1 MMAKAAFMMGIK
13 TVVVAHS
20 PHHVHIL
27 QDALKSYVREN
38 MAADLPHF
46 TPHDRTERLQEVKPV
61 RLAMW
66 EKQGGLKAKKCSADQ
81 PQEPDVKR
89 ARLSMDW
96 ETQLDSLGGDWPARP
111 GQGGRGK
118 GRRPGQ
124 GSRHTAA
131 RTDVAGQVSSQSGRR
146 SFARHPSRPPTIG
159 GLAGSASHS
168 PGHCSAPTCSDRGRS
183 AGVRACSA
191 LGAVGMRRRAGSHVL
206 ALCCPP
212 CLGFLLLHQHA

>member
-13 TVVVAHS
+13 TVVVAHN

-96 ETQLDSLGGDWPARP
+96 ETQLDSLGGTGQPVQAKVAVAKAA
-111 GQGGRGK
+111 GQGKAPDTLQRAQTSPAKSAAKAAAAASPAILHG
-118 GRRPGQ
+118 PPP
-124 GSRHTAA
+124 SAASLEVPATAQA
-131 RTDVAGQVSSQSGRR
+131 IAP
-146 SFARHPSRPPTIG
+146 HP
-159 GLAGSASHS
+159 
-168 PGHCSAPTCSDRGRS
+168 
-183 AGVRACSA
+183 
-191 LGAVGMRRRAGSHVL
+191 L
-206 ALCCPP
+206 ALTEGAAPASE
-212 CLGFLLLHQHA
+212 LAALLAQWG